1 MVWAIVGE
9 TDEVTSICVMKDV
22 VEVTTLAM
30 DITYHL
36 HEDKEKERERER
48 ERDDNLDKYNII
60 IQKELSKS

>member
-1 MVWAIVGE
+1 MVWVIVGE

-36 HEDKEKERERER
+36 HEDEER
-48 ERDDNLDKYNII
+48 ERDDNLDKI
-60 IQKELSKS
+60 

>member
-30 DITYHL
+30 DVTYHL
-36 HEDKEKERERER
+36 HEDEEREREMTI
-48 ERDDNLDKYNII
+48 LIKYNI